1 VAAKLDG
8 LPVAVI
14 WKVKGC
20 PAWPM
25 AAEALLITG
34 VAGAALLT
42 VRVSVAVPDPAEF
55 VAVRPIVETPAAV
68 GVPEMSPATGSS
80 VRPLGSPEAS

>member
-1 VAAKLDG
+1 
-8 LPVAVI
+8 
-14 WKVKGC
+14 
-20 PAWPM
+20 M

-55 VAVRPIVETPAAV
+55 VAVRPIEETPAAV